1 MTMMLTLEA
10 FADALREAEAY
21 LADADPALAA
31 VLAGQGPLPA
41 QPYRQEPF
49 AALLRALIGQQLS
62 TRAAATIGG
71 RLLALTGEPPTPQAV
86 LAQDAA
92 ALRACGLSTAKVRS
106 VQAAARAVQ
115 EGALDLPALA
125 AAHEGEV
132 IAALTALP
140 GVGPWTAHMVLMFG
154 LGRLDVFAP
163 ADLGL
168 RRAIQRLDG
177 LDGLPSPA
185 ASLERAERWRPYRT
199 VAAWQLWRSL

>member
-1 MTMMLTLEA
+1 MTPEA
-10 FADALREAEAY
+10 FAAALRKAEAY
-21 LADADPALAA
+21 LAAADPALAA
-31 VLAGQGPLPA
+31 AVAGPLPA
-41 QPYRQEPF
+41 EHYRREPF

-62 TRAAATIGG
+62 TRAAASIAG

-86 LAQDAA
+86 LAIDAA
-92 ALRACGLSTAKVRS
+92 ALRACGLSAAKVRS

-125 AAHEGEV
+125 AQAEAD
-132 IAALTALP
+132 ITAALTALP

-177 LDGLPSPA
+177 LTDLPSPA

-199 VAAWQLWRSL
+199 VAAWQLWRWR